1 MKDEKELMSSHAEG
15 FGGSD
20 AAMVLAIAEKIRT
33 NQPLTTTQKHRLR
46 VIKGLEL
53 PQPSFES
60 DAAKEGHAF
69 EDRVFAELAFT
80 GWERETKLEAEQ
92 IFKNFSVFAHADF
105 YNRELNAVKECKW
118 SRKFNADGL
127 RSEYS
132 QQLQWYYL
140 CGATSVSLCYDTADG
155 QGVVDVRQ
163 NPEAVGQLRWALMV
177 IDENWDAL
185 DLDITEFSGGDVPQ
199 RAVVLVDLLK
209 NLNAKKAELE
219 AQIDDVRK
227 DLMQQMSEQKHT
239 KYSGAGWSVSMITA
253 TTTKKFDSK
262 KFEADHADLFAA
274 YLKDSKRAASLRVEF
289 KEEKGGGND

>member
-1 MKDEKELMSSHAEG
+1 MKDEKELMQTHAEG

-20 AAMVLAIAEKIRT
+20 AAMVLAIAEKIQ
-33 NQPLTTTQKHRLR
+33 NKQPLTTTQKHRLR

-69 EDRVFAELAFT
+69 EDRVFAELEFT

-92 IFKNFSVFAHADF
+92 LFNNFSVFAHADF
-105 YNRELNAVKECKW
+105 YNRDQNAVKECKW

-127 RSEYS
+127 RSEYAE
-132 QQLQWYYL
+132 QLQWYYL
-140 CGATSVSLCYDTADG
+140 CGATSVSLCYDTAEG

-163 NPEAVGQLRWALMV
+163 NPEAVGRLRWALFL
-177 IDENWDAL
+177 IDENWEAL
-185 DLDITEFSGGDVPQ
+185 DLDITEFSGGDVPE

-219 AQIDDVRK
+219 AQIEDVRK
-227 DLMQQMSEQKHT
+227 TLMEQMQEYKHT
-239 KYSGAGWSVSMITA
+239 KYSGAGWSVSMIAA
-253 TTTKKFDSK
+253 TTTKRFDSK

-289 KEEKGGGND
+289 KEEKGGGNE